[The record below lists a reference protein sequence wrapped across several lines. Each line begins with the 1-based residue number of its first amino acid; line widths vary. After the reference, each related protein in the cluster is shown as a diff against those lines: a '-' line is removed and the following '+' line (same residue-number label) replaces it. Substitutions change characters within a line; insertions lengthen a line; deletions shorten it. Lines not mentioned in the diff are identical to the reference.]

1 MATHATK
8 TDADRLADAL
18 EVVRKKNLELNDNK
32 RTIAQ
37 LQREKDTAEAIR
49 QEIFQLASHTPE
61 PPSWVAGKGV
71 KNGTRGGPVLIL
83 SDVHYGEVI
92 NPDEVG
98 GVNEYNHKIA
108 AKRLKTLTDT
118 TIDLATNHMG
128 RANVAYPGMVLCLG
142 GDLIGGDIHE
152 ELSWSNDRTSQQS
165 VNDLT
170 DLLAGMIESFATKF
184 GRVFCPTAIGNHGR
198 GTFKGHYKGRAYTNF
213 DWTIACNLER
223 FFRKEK
229 HIQFQIPA
237 GADARFDLF
246 GTRFLLTHGDTL
258 GVKGGDGIIGV
269 LGPLAR
275 GRLKVG
281 QSEAAIGRDFDVLL
295 CGHYHQLVFLP
306 NLICNGCV
314 KGYDEYAKL
323 ALRAPYSP
331 PSQALFF
338 VHPEHGITARWPVFL
353 EPKRTLGK
361 ERTWVSWEQQNAV

>member
-1 MATHATK
+1 MAK
-8 TDADRLADAL
+8 SDAEKLHDA
-18 EVVRKKNLELNDNK
+18 EEIVRKKNLELADNR
-32 RTIAQ
+32 RTIND
-37 LQREKDTAEAIR
+37 LRREKDTAEAIR
-49 QEIFQLASHTPE
+49 QEIFGLAEHTPE
-61 PPSWVAGKGV
+61 PPQWLTGHGV
-71 KNGTRGGPVLIL
+71 KNGARGGPVLML

-92 NPDEVG
+92 NPDEIG

-142 GDLIGGDIHE
+142 GDLIGGDLHE
-152 ELSWSNDRTSQQS
+152 ELMATNDRTPHQS

-170 DLLAGMIESFATKF
+170 DLVAGMIDAFATKF
-184 GRVFCPTAIGNHGR
+184 GRVFVPAIVGNHGR
-198 GTFKGHYKGRAYTNF
+198 STHKGHYKGRAFTNF
-213 DWTIACNLER
+213 DWTIATNLER
-223 FFRKEK
+223 HFRKEK
-229 HIQFQIPA
+229 NIQFQIPS
-237 GADARFDLF
+237 GADARFDVF

-258 GVKGGDGIIGV
+258 GVRGGDGIIGV

-314 KGYDEYAKL
+314 KGYDEYARL

-353 EPKRTLGK
+353 EPKKTLAG
-361 ERTWVSWEQQNAV
+361 ENAWVSWQE